1 MGTTVTLTEA
11 VLFAVLGSNSFSVA
25 LAVLVSVPEPVG
37 VTVMV
42 ALAEAFT
49 ASVAKVHVTVVVP
62 VHAGLAEEN
71 VAPPGSVSVIFTP
84 VAGDGPLFVTV
95 SV

>member
-1 MGTTVTLTEA
+1 VALA
-11 VLFAVLGSNSFSVA
+11 VLLAVLGSNSFAEA
-25 LAVLVSVPEPVG
+25 LAVLVSAPEPVG

-42 ALAEAFT
+42 AVAEALT
-49 ASVAKVHVTVVVP
+49 ASVANVHVTVALP
-62 VHAGLAEEN
+62 VQAGLAEAN
-71 VAPPGSVSVIFTP
+71 VAPAGSVSVIFTP